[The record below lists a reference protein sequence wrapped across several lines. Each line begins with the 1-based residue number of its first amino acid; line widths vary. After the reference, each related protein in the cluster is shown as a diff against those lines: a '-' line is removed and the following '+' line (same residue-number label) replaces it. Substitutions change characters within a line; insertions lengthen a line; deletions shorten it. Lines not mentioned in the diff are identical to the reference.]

1 MSSERFATLIQS
13 NPENE
18 MFRFSYGEALF
29 EEEKYQESLEH
40 LQLCIDRK
48 PNWMIPHILLGK
60 AYIALGNRAKAM
72 VFLEKALILAKEQHH
87 EDPEKEVSALLED
100 LK

>member
-1 MSSERFATLIQS
+1 
-13 NPENE
+13 

-29 EEEKYQESLEH
+29 EEEKYQECLEH
-40 LQLCIDRK
+40 LQLCIEKK

-60 AYIALGNRAKAM
+60 AYIALQNKAEAI
-72 VFLEKALILAKEQHH
+72 VLLEKSLTLAREQHH
-87 EDPEKEVSALLED
+87 EDPEKEVAALLED

>member
-1 MSSERFATLIQS
+1 MSSERFAALIQL

-29 EEEKYQESLEH
+29 EEEKYKESLEH
-40 LQLCIDRK
+40 LQICIDRK

-60 AYIALGNRAKAM
+60 AYVALKKKEEAIPL
-72 VFLEKALILAKEQHH
+72 LEKALILAKEQHH
-87 EDPEKEVSALLED
+87 EDPETEVSTLLGD